1 MTSSKLSFRYAKS
14 LLDLAIEQNNLEVVK
29 NDIESFL
36 KMLEN
41 RDLVLLLKS
50 PIVNTLKKE
59 SIFKALFGERFSV
72 LTNAFFNIVLKKG
85 RESNLEDIAK
95 NFIVQ
100 YKQLIGL
107 TSVKLTTATPI
118 DAANLQAIKTK
129 LIASKETAKDVEITT
144 AVNPAIIG
152 GYVLQIGDN
161 LYDNSISH
169 KLNQL
174 KKNISNKEFIK
185 SI

>member
-14 LLDLAIEQNNLEVVK
+14 LLDLAVEQNSVETVK
-29 NDIESFL
+29 SDIESFL

-50 PIVNTLKKE
+50 PIVNTAKKE
-59 SIFKALFGERFSV
+59 SVFKALFGERFNI

-85 RESNLEDIAK
+85 REKNLEDIAK
-95 NFIVQ
+95 NFMVQ
-100 YKQLIGL
+100 YKQMIGL

-118 DAANLQAIKTK
+118 DAANLQSIKTK

-144 AVNPAIIG
+144 IVDSNIIG

-161 LYDNSISH
+161 LYDNSIAH

>member
-1 MTSSKLSFRYAKS
+1 MTSSKLTYRYAKS
-14 LLDLAIEQNNLEVVK
+14 LLDLAIEQNALEAVK
-29 NDIESFL
+29 GDIQSFL
-36 KMLEN
+36 KMLES

-59 SIFKALFGERFSV
+59 AIFKELFEGKLNQ
-72 LTNAFFNIVLKKG
+72 LTYAFFNLILKKG
-85 RESNLEDIAK
+85 REASLEDIAK
-95 NFIVQ
+95 NFITQ

-118 DAANLQAIKTK
+118 DAANLASIKAK

-144 AVNPAIIG
+144 AVDPEIIG
-152 GYVLQIGDN
+152 GYVLQIGDK
-161 LYDNSISH
+161 LFDNSIAH
-169 KLNQL
+169 KLHDL

-185 SI
+185 TI